1 MGELFIRPAGPG
13 EAAQVA
19 RTHVRADEETYRPIF
34 RERFTGV
41 PFEES
46 LQRWETALAAGDE
59 LLVVTDNSG
68 IVGLAHA
75 TETWMSALY
84 LLASHH
90 RRGIGARLLVEL
102 CGRLKGRGVT
112 EIGFQA
118 VADNAQAIA
127 FYEAMGA
134 RLVGR
139 KTLGDGDNAWED
151 VVFALATD
159 APALRRG

>member
-1 MGELFIRPAGPG
+1 MPDILIRPAAAG
-13 EAAQVA
+13 ELSLVA
-19 RTHVRADEETYRPIF
+19 RTHIRADEETYRSIF
-34 RERFTGV
+34 KAHFRAV

-46 LQRWETALAAGDE
+46 LRRWETALTAGDVM
-59 LLVVTDNSG
+59 LVATDG
-68 IVGLAHA
+68 GAIIGLAHA
-75 TETWMSALY
+75 SETWMSALY

-90 RRGIGARLLVEL
+90 RRGIGARLLIDL
-102 CGRLKGRGVT
+102 CGRLRARGVA

-118 VADNAQAIA
+118 VADNARAIA
-127 FYEAMGA
+127 FYGALGA

-139 KTLGDGDNAWED
+139 KTEGEGAEAWED

>member
-1 MGELFIRPAGPG
+1 
-13 EAAQVA
+13 VA

-34 RERFTGV
+34 RERFQGV
-41 PFEES
+41 PLAES
-46 LQRWETALAAGDE
+46 LRRWEAALTAGDE
-59 LLVVTDNSG
+59 LLVATDG
-68 IVGLAHA
+68 GAIVGLAHA

-84 LLASHH
+84 LLATHH
-90 RRGIGARLLVEL
+90 RRRIGARLLIDL
-102 CGRLKGRGVT
+102 CGRLRARGVA

-118 VADNAQAIA
+118 VADNARAIA

-139 KTLGDGDNAWED
+139 KTLGDGDNTWED